1 MYVRDLI
8 HGPMDVTNPIGC
20 IGRQRHPP
28 QSGYRTCPYSVRQTK
43 QPRASLL
50 RPARGVEE
58 VGRLVWSAT
67 TCFPFRHHADLVE
80 PRRFEEARELVH
92 REVVGHVEHLATVVS
107 REVGVSLAGQR
118 KVVSVE
124 PRVARIDHIGNAR
137 GRQEEQTAGPEIL
150 SPMPEEVCPMAH
162 VADDRDHELT
172 DDHVERSAV
181 ELRRGILREVGHRK
195 PQRAANGIGGRCVVL
210 CGVKSTRVDVHAEHG
225 EPLLEDPPTQPPAA
239 AAHVEEH
246 ERPARRSGFHLVQ
259 ERVEVRRGVLAR
271 NLCGVE
277 TPPVVAR
284 VAHDG
289 LFS

>member
-1 MYVRDLI
+1 M
-8 HGPMDVTNPIGC
+8 
-20 IGRQRHPP
+20 
-28 QSGYRTCPYSVRQTK
+28 
-43 QPRASLL
+43 L

-80 PRRFEEARELVH
+80 PRRFEETREFVD

-124 PRVARIDHIGNAR
+124 PRVAGVDRVGNAR
-137 GRQEEQTAGPEIL
+137 GRQEEPTTGPEIF
-150 SPMPEEVCPMAH
+150 SRMPEEVSPMAH
-162 VADDRDHELT
+162 VADDRDHELA
-172 DDHVERSAV
+172 DDHVERPAV
-181 ELRRGILREVGHRK
+181 ELRRGVLREVGHRK

-210 CGVKSTRVDVHAEHG
+210 CGVKSARVDVHAEHG

-246 ERPARRSGFHLVQ
+246 ERPARRFGVHLVQ
-259 ERVEVRRGVLAR
+259 ERVEVWRGVLAR
-271 NLCGVE
+271 NRCSVE
-277 TPPVVAR
+277 PPPVLAR
-284 VAHDG
+284 VAHEG
-289 LFS
+289 IFS

>member
-1 MYVRDLI
+1 MRLRI
-8 HGPMDVTNPIGC
+8 W
-20 IGRQRHPP
+20 
-28 QSGYRTCPYSVRQTK
+28 

-67 TCFPFRHHADLVE
+67 TCFPFRHYADLVE
-80 PRRFEEARELVH
+80 PRRFEEAREFVH

-124 PRVARIDHIGNAR
+124 PRVAGVDRVGNAR
-137 GRQEEQTAGPEIL
+137 GRQEEPTTGPEIL
-150 SPMPEEVCPMAH
+150 TRMLEEVCPMAH
-162 VADDRDHELT
+162 VADDRDHELA
-172 DDHVERSAV
+172 DDHVERPAV
-181 ELRRGILREVGHRK
+181 ELKRGILGEVGHRK
-195 PQRAANGIGGRCVVL
+195 PQRAANGIGRRCVVL
-210 CGVKSTRVDVHAEHG
+210 CGVKSARVDVHAEHG
-225 EPLLEDPPTQPPAA
+225 EPLLEEPPTQPPAA

-246 ERPARRSGFHLVQ
+246 ERPARRFGLHLVQ

-271 NLCGVE
+271 NRCGVE